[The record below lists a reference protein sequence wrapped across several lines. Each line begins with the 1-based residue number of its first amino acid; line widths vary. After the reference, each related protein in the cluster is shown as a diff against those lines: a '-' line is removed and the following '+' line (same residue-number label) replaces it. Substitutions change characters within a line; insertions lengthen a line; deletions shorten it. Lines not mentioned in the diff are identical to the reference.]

1 MIVSFEGKRMINQ
14 FLNYLRYERNHSAQT
29 VQTYEEALSEFES
42 YIILKDSGLSLATA
56 DTDLIRDW
64 MESLMD
70 KGNTASTINKKLSAL
85 RSFYRFA
92 LKRKLVERDP
102 AHCVT
107 GPKKSKPLPQFLRE
121 GEMDRLLDDLE
132 WDDSFASVRART
144 IIILF
149 YEAGLRRSEL
159 IGLNDE
165 DVDFSIGQLKVTG
178 KRNKQRIIPFGEEL
192 AAVLHRYQSVR
203 DAQLGGGSKALF
215 LNDKGERIAEK
226 QVYLLV
232 RKYLSAVTSLKKRS
246 PHVLRH
252 TFATAMLN
260 NGAGL
265 EEIKNLLGHESVSTT
280 EIYTHTTF
288 EQLKRVYKEAHPRA

>member
-1 MIVSFEGKRMINQ
+1 MMINQ
-14 FLNYLRYERNHSAQT
+14 FLDYLRYERNASPQT
-29 VQTYEEALSEFES
+29 VQTYEESLRAFES
-42 YIILKDSGLSLATA
+42 YLTFRDNGLSLDSV

-70 KGNTASTINKKLSAL
+70 KGNSASTINKNLSAL

-92 LKRKLVERDP
+92 LKRELVKKDP
-102 AHCVT
+102 AHVVT

-121 GEMDRLLDDLE
+121 GEMDRLLDGLE
-132 WDDSFASVRART
+132 WDSSFNNVRART
-144 IIILF
+144 ILLLF

-159 IGLNDE
+159 IGLD
-165 DVDFSIGQLKVTG
+165 DKDIDFEAAQLKVTG
-178 KRNKQRIIPFGEEL
+178 KRNKQRIVPFGAELGETLKDYKAKRQEEFGET
-192 AAVLHRYQSVR
+192 S
-203 DAQLGGGSKALF
+203 GALF
-215 LNDKGERIAEK
+215 LSDKGERISGA
-226 QVYLLV
+226 QVYQIV
-232 RKYLSAVTSLKKRS
+232 RKYLSMVTSLKKRS

-265 EEIKNLLGHESVSTT
+265 ETIKSLLGHESVSTT

-288 EQLKRVYKEAHPRA
+288 EQLKRIYKEAHPRA